1 MVPFVQDKGLVSCR
15 GRNVYN
21 DHFVLVS
28 KINFHVDGR
37 IQTNNKKDG
46 TYL

>member
-1 MVPFVQDKGLVSCR
+1 MVAFVQDKGLLSRR
-15 GRNVYN
+15 GRNVYS

-37 IQTNNKKDG
+37 IQINN
-46 TYL
+46 